1 MATWLPIIEY
11 SIKTGVSVSTI
22 RRKIKNKALKHR
34 TENGKYLILDE
45 NTDHEISLDKNNLLN
60 IGSENRKF
68 STLSNIDELIFFA
81 EKSINRISE
90 LNKDVIK
97 EKDRIIKVQ
106 ENHIMKLSEQID
118 ELKMLV
124 SILEKN
130 PVRRS

>member
-1 MATWLPIIEY
+1 MATWLPIVEY

-22 RRKIKNKALKHR
+22 RRKIKTKALKYR

-45 NTDHEISLDKNNLLN
+45 NTDYEISPDKNDLLDISSN
-60 IGSENRKF
+60 NRKS
-68 STLSNIDELIFFA
+68 STLSNIDELILFA

-97 EKDRIIKVQ
+97 EKDKIIKVQ
-106 ENHIMKLSEQID
+106 EDHIIKLREQID

-124 SILEKN
+124 SILEKKTL
-130 PVRRS
+130 R

>member
-11 SIKTGVSVSTI
+11 SIKTGISVSTI
-22 RRKIKNKALKHR
+22 RRKIKNKGLKHR

-45 NTDHEISLDKNNLLN
+45 NTDYEISLDKNNLLN